1 MNYHELF
8 SHGVQ
13 FKNVVTFNNFA
24 GFVIAREYL
33 ENYYRIKHP
42 DEVTQYNFYRF
53 LLKIIQ
59 GSDESIINSIFDPDC
74 VPSSLMH
81 LIAEKLQTFRNID
94 YLVAYVNRNTIKQVF
109 ARDTGEM
116 EDPTLITFHLSS
128 LVGQFMRKFVIA
140 FHMLHFDQI
149 SEFINAFY
157 AHYDVVRSPFNPE
170 SREDNLNSFQQVEAY
185 CEDIIVKS
193 GRLGALTLSKL
204 EKLILN
210 LESFVKRYPD
220 MFKARYALH
229 LLAVRRGNLSEA
241 ESHLFK
247 AFELAV
253 STPKPELNDLVAERR
268 LMDGWTRMTL
278 GAADMHYKFN
288 QIPQARCYLNQALA
302 QALETNDVVGLR
314 FARLAHEVLNP
325 FGEPFKFRTPDPT
338 NAAASSDLKLAE
350 LRSKLF
356 RLLGNG
362 ASPKE
367 VILAYFNSEISAH
380 AQAQSTLLL
389 DLSFAFAYYGH
400 SIMATTLLQCVI
412 NIECLC
418 PCATSDYVLALSI
431 SQMARVIALRGFPAV
446 AVSMLKT
453 AAESIGLFSERAYFE
468 RARVETQL
476 EQSFRMESNLDHC
489 DRLVNDLALFC
500 PWESHMRR
508 AKLELRRGN
517 KSLATDILQGIAERS
532 RELRSTTGFDK
543 DEITRSEKLF
553 REAGDINKEVLIKTL
568 EPPLTGAAGALL
580 LFEIR
585 ARIAMSELFA
595 CNGQYLEA
603 MEQLVSA
610 LRLSQQHYL
619 HVPKNICIIL
629 ISTLVTLSDVALDNP
644 LPEDLSIYDVFTE
657 VCHQAEP
664 ALAKNL
670 INLKMWL
677 LFVAG
682 CPSVKESWKK
692 HLQESAVFFGVTGDI
707 FNLRRIKNI
716 LNSLDGLGGDNSK
729 AVFAKYLFP
738 IS

>member
-8 SHGVQ
+8 SHAAQ
-13 FKNVVTFNNFA
+13 FRNVVTFNNFS

-33 ENYYRIKHP
+33 ENYYKIKHP

-59 GSDESIINSIFDPDC
+59 GSDESIINNIFDPNC

-94 YLVAYVNRNTIKQVF
+94 YLVAYVNRNAIKQVF

-170 SREDNLNSFQQVEAY
+170 SGEDNLNSFQQVEAY
-185 CEDIIVKS
+185 CEDIIEKS
-193 GRLGALTLSKL
+193 GLLGALSRSKL

-268 LMDGWTRMTL
+268 FMDGWTRMTL

-302 QALETNDVVGLR
+302 QALETNDVVCLR
-314 FARLAHEVLNP
+314 FVRMAHEVLNP

-338 NAAASSDLKLAE
+338 NAPASSDLKLAE
-350 LRSKLF
+350 LRNKLF

-362 ASPKE
+362 GSPKE
-367 VILAYFNSEISAH
+367 YNYGDELFFQYVFYFPRVLLAYFNSEISAH
-380 AQAQSTLLL
+380 PQAQSTLLL
-389 DLSFAFAYYGH
+389 DLSFAFSYYGH

-412 NIECLC
+412 NLECLC
-418 PCATSDYVLALSI
+418 PCASSDYVLALSI
-431 SQMARVIALRGFPAV
+431 SQMARVIALRGLPAV
-446 AVSMLKT
+446 AVNMLKT
-453 AAESIGLFSERAYFE
+453 ATESIGLFSERAYFE

-489 DRLVNDLALFC
+489 DRLASDLALFC
-500 PWESHMRR
+500 PWESHLRR

-517 KSLATDILQGIAERS
+517 KSLAMDILQGIAERA

-543 DEITRSEKLF
+543 DEVTRSEKLF
-553 REAGDINKEVLIKTL
+553 REAGDINKDVLIRTL

-595 CNGQYLEA
+595 CNNQYLEA
-603 MEQLVSA
+603 MKQLVSA

-619 HVPKNICIIL
+619 HVPKNVCIIL

-657 VCHQAEP
+657 ICHQAEP

-677 LFVAG
+677 LFIAG
-682 CPSVKESWKK
+682 CSNVKESWRK

-716 LNSLDGLGGDNSK
+716 LVS
-729 AVFAKYLFP
+729 
-738 IS
+738 

>member
-1 MNYHELF
+1 MIERYLINIFAKLIRTMASTFLRITFRQFKFTDSMNYHELF
-8 SHGVQ
+8 SQGIQ

-42 DEVTQYNFYRF
+42 DEVTQYNFYKF

-74 VPSSLMH
+74 MPTSLMH
-81 LIAEKLQTFRNID
+81 LVAERLQSFRNID
-94 YLVAYVNRNTIKQVF
+94 YLVAYVYRTAIKQVF

-140 FHMLHFDQI
+140 FHMMHFEQI
-149 SEFINAFY
+149 SNFINAFF
-157 AHYDVVRSPFNPE
+157 AHYDIVRSPFNPE
-170 SREDNLNSFQQVEAY
+170 SREDDLNRQFLSAIFQQVEAY
-185 CEDIIVKS
+185 CEDIIVKC
-193 GRLGALTLSKL
+193 GRMGALTPAKL

-220 MFKARYALH
+220 MYKARYALH

-253 STPKPELNDLVAERR
+253 STPKPEINDLVAERK

-278 GAADMHYKFN
+278 GAADMHYRFN

-302 QALETNDVVGLR
+302 HALETNDVVGLR
-314 FARLAHEVLNP
+314 FAKMAHEVLNP
-325 FGEPFKFRTPDPT
+325 LGEPFKFRTPDPT
-338 NAAASSDLKLAE
+338 TAAASLDLQLAE
-350 LRSKLF
+350 LRCKLF

-367 VILAYFNSEISAH
+367 VLLTYFNSEIAAH
-380 AQAQSTLLL
+380 SEAQSTLLL
-389 DLSFAFAYYGH
+389 DLSFAFSYYGYNT
-400 SIMATTLLQCVI
+400 MATTLLQCVI
-412 NIECLC
+412 IMECLC

-431 SQMARVIALRGFPAV
+431 SQMARVLALKGFPAV
-446 AVSMLKT
+446 AVGMLKT
-453 AAESIGLFSERAYFE
+453 ATESIGLFSERAYFE

-476 EQSFRMESNLDHC
+476 EQSFRMEINLDHC
-489 DRLVNDLALFC
+489 ARLVSDLALFC
-500 PWESHMRR
+500 PWESHLRR

-517 KSLATDILQGIAERS
+517 KSLALNILQGIAERS
-532 RELRSTTGFDK
+532 KELRSAAGFDK
-543 DEITRSEKLF
+543 DEMTRSEKLF
-553 REAGDINKEVLIKTL
+553 REEGDINGEVLIRTL
-568 EPPLTGAAGALL
+568 EPPLTGGAGALV

-595 CNGQYLEA
+595 CNDQYLEA
-603 MEQLVSA
+603 MKQLDSA
-610 LRLSQQHYL
+610 LKLSQQNHL
-619 HVPKNICIIL
+619 KVSENICVIL
-629 ISTLVTLSDVALDNP
+629 IFTLVTLSDVALDNP
-644 LPEDLSIYDVFTE
+644 LPEDMSIYDIFTE

-677 LFVAG
+677 SFVVG
-682 CPSVKESWKK
+682 CP
-692 HLQESAVFFGVTGDI
+692 
-707 FNLRRIKNI
+707 N
-716 LNSLDGLGGDNSK
+716 
-729 AVFAKYLFP
+729 
-738 IS
+738 